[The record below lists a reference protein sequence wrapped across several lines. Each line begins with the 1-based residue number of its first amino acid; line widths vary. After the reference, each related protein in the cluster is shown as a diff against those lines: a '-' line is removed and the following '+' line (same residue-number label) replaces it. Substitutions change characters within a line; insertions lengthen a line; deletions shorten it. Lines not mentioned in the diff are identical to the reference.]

1 MFIMT
6 ETLQYLKSIYINNH
20 SPSLVLFLSG
30 DGTTND
36 FEAISKKLNE
46 RNSTFDYLSFVYRG
60 SESNFSQS
68 LSSIIEDSKVI
79 ATQFFIK
86 YKEIHLVCTS
96 TGAVPL
102 IFLLCNPKLNPK
114 IRKVVLLDPADYYL
128 PTSNDTQLV
137 GNYPWGGAAAYS
149 PTHETVSDMLL
160 EYEGNAKVH
169 VVGFTLRNTDGTNY
183 YPVEKR
189 HLDHNVG
196 YPRMSQEMVKAFY
209 NKIPTQNKGKYVM
222 LKDVPHAYV
231 RDGDIENNTSILTEL
246 VAGLLEI

>member
-1 MFIMT
+1 MT
-6 ETLQYLKSIYINNH
+6 ESLQYLKPIYINNQ
-20 SPSLVLFLSG
+20 SQALVLFLSG

-46 RNSTFDYLSFVYRG
+46 RNSTYDYFSFVYRG

-68 LSSIIEDSKVI
+68 LSSIIEDSTVI
-79 ATQFFIK
+79 ATQLFIK

-102 IFLLCNPKLNPK
+102 IFLLCNPELNPK

-128 PTSNDTQLV
+128 PTRNDTQLV
-137 GNYPWGGAAAYS
+137 GKYLWGGAAAYS

-160 EYEGNAKVH
+160 EYEGNAKIH

-189 HLDHNVG
+189 HLDHEG
-196 YPRMSQEMVKAFY
+196 GSPRMNQEMVKAFY
-209 NKIPTQNKGKYVM
+209 NKTPTQNKGKYVM

-246 VAGLLEI
+246 IAGLLEI